1 MITDLDRLY
10 IDKQIN
16 KLLSP
21 NFDKRYEACEN
32 LRLAATITPEAV
44 SALKVAVNDT
54 NEAVAKAARK
64 ALETH
69 LAPVQPPLEQAADF
83 QNLTP
88 PGPATQEYAKKALAE
103 LFASV
108 EPREDPIPAVKPP
121 EAPLIPVEPDQAED
135 DLPAWAR
142 GVYEEQEA
150 SERSLL
156 NQIPDVQ
163 PPEPTAQPELE
174 KPDWLFNGQWAGTQP
189 EETGLEQNHPIPVAE
204 AEPPETP
211 TRDLK
216 KTFSVIKPPEP
227 PVEEPAQKIPPGS
240 PFVPDDKVGVSF
252 KPFEPEAPADA
263 PVEPWLEQ
271 AIAPARQAPA
281 TLDRPTKSKK
291 KVLAALSV
299 QPQTGQDKTPQP
311 PIESAP
317 SAEPAPVAGQPPAV
331 HGTASES
338 AILDALEKQNRT
350 LATIQTLLVRSVE
363 RSDRLYQIRSK
374 VIDMDMPLLS
384 MLLFSL
390 KWFIA
395 SLPVLVVLG
404 LLLYFMRGC
413 GV

>member
-1 MITDLDRLY
+1 MEMITDLDRLY

-69 LAPVQPPLEQAADF
+69 LAPVQPPLEQASDF

-88 PGPATQEYAKKALAE
+88 PGPATQEYAKKALAQ

-108 EPREDPIPAVKPP
+108 EPREDPIPPVKPP

-135 DLPAWAR
+135 ELPAWAR
-142 GVYEEQEA
+142 GAYEEQEA

-156 NQIPDVQ
+156 DQIPDVQ

-174 KPDWLFNGQWAGTQP
+174 KPDWLFNRQGAGTQP
-189 EETGLEQNHPIPVAE
+189 EETGREQIPPIPVAE

-216 KTFSVIKPPEP
+216 KTFSILTPPET
-227 PVEEPAQKIPPGS
+227 PVEKPAVKTPPGS

-252 KPFEPEAPADA
+252 KPFEPEASAEA
-263 PVEPWLEQ
+263 PVEPWLEK

-291 KVLAALSV
+291 KVLAVLASQA
-299 QPQTGQDKTPQP
+299 QPGQDKAPKP
-311 PIESAP
+311 PIEATP
-317 SAEPAPVAGQPPAV
+317 SA
-331 HGTASES
+331 
-338 AILDALEKQNRT
+338 
-350 LATIQTLLVRSVE
+350 
-363 RSDRLYQIRSK
+363 
-374 VIDMDMPLLS
+374 
-384 MLLFSL
+384 
-390 KWFIA
+390 
-395 SLPVLVVLG
+395 
-404 LLLYFMRGC
+404 
-413 GV
+413 